1 MHRPR
6 AASQKGLI
14 AICCTAWIAANG
26 PVSAQESRLVMTE
39 SGRHVLPA
47 HVVVRGG
54 ALSPRGDASL
64 FWSGDTVW
72 IASTRHAEVR
82 AVCPESVRAPLG
94 AAFVSTPP
102 AGRAPAIEII
112 DGGVEGE
119 EGPRLIRF
127 SDGQCR
133 DTAWSGPDPSLSMAR
148 DASGWVAVS
157 GTGPGAPN
165 GTAAT
170 RVSLVRGGGTPFATP
185 FSTSDVDLPI
195 AWSDSAAISVSSGSR
210 GIIVSS
216 RQFPFAWSTAA
227 DGDNR
232 PAAGRVPAGNE
243 SYYGND
249 PWIGTGVFALDTGFV
264 QVLADLASDR
274 RQLVFYDS
282 SGAFKRRRVID
293 VPFGILDT
301 APDRRQLLAL
311 RRTDRVEILTYE
323 WIWQPHRAR
332 K

>member
-6 AASQKGLI
+6 AASHTGLI
-14 AICCTAWIAANG
+14 ALFFTAWIAANG
-26 PVSAQESRLVMTE
+26 PVAAQESRLVMTE

-72 IASTRHAEVR
+72 IATTRRDEVR
-82 AVCPESVRAPLG
+82 AVCPERVRAPLG
-94 AAFVSTPP
+94 AAFVSAPA

-119 EGPRLIRF
+119 EEPRLIRF
-127 SDGQCR
+127 SDGECR
-133 DTAWSGPDPSLSMAR
+133 DTAWSGPDLSLPMAR
-148 DASGWVAVS
+148 DASGWV
-157 GTGPGAPN
+157 
-165 GTAAT
+165 
-170 RVSLVRGGGTPFATP
+170 
-185 FSTSDVDLPI
+185 SDFEVPI
-195 AWSDSAAISVSSGSR
+195 AWSDSAVISVSSGPR

-216 RQFPFAWSTAA
+216 RRFPFAWATAA
-227 DGDNR
+227 GGGDR
-232 PAAGRVPAGNE
+232 PAAGRVPAVNE
-243 SYYGND
+243 PYYGND
-249 PWIGTGVFALDTGFV
+249 PWIGTGVFALDSGFV

-274 RQLVFYDS
+274 RELVFYDS

-311 RRTDRVEILTYE
+311 RRTDRVEVLTYE
-323 WIWQPHRAR
+323 WTWQPHRAR

>member
-1 MHRPR
+1 MRRLR
-6 AASQKGLI
+6 AASHKGSI
-14 AICCTAWIAANG
+14 AICYTAWIVANG
-26 PVSAQESRLVMTE
+26 RVSAQAGRLAMTE
-39 SGRHVLPA
+39 SGKHVLPA
-47 HVVVRGG
+47 HVFVRGG

-72 IASTRHAEVR
+72 IASARHAEVH
-82 AVCPESVRAPLG
+82 AVCRERVRAPLG

-102 AGRAPAIEII
+102 AGRAPVIEII

-119 EGPRLIRF
+119 DEPRLIRF

-133 DTAWSGPDPSLSMAR
+133 ATVWSGPDPNQPLAR
-148 DASGWVAVS
+148 DANGWVFVG

-165 GTAAT
+165 GTPTT
-170 RVSLVRGGGTPFATP
+170 RVSLVRGGGTPFSP
-185 FSTSDVDLPI
+185 SGVDLPI
-195 AWSDSAAISVSSGSR
+195 AWSDSAAISVSTGPR

-216 RQFPFAWSTAA
+216 RHFPFVWSTAA
-227 DGDNR
+227 DGGAR
-232 PAAGRVPAGNE
+232 PVTGRVPAGNE
-243 SYYGND
+243 PYYASD
-249 PWIGTGVFALDTGFV
+249 PWVGTGVFALDSGFV

-274 RQLVFYDS
+274 RHLVIYDS

-293 VPFGILDT
+293 VPFGILDA

-323 WIWQPHRAR
+323 WTWQPRRAR

>member
-1 MHRPR
+1 M
-6 AASQKGLI
+6 
-14 AICCTAWIAANG
+14 
-26 PVSAQESRLVMTE
+26 
-39 SGRHVLPA
+39 PA

-72 IASTRHAEVR
+72 IATTRHDEVR
-82 AVCPESVRAPLG
+82 AVCPERVRAPLG
-94 AAFVSTPP
+94 AAFVIAPA

-112 DGGVEGE
+112 DGGVQGE
-119 EGPRLIRF
+119 EEPRLIRF
-127 SDGQCR
+127 ADGHCR
-133 DTAWSGPDPSLSMAR
+133 ATAWGGPDPSLPMAR
-148 DASGWVAVS
+148 DASGWVAAS
-157 GTGPGAPN
+157 ATGPGVPN
-165 GTAAT
+165 GTATT

-185 FSTSDVDLPI
+185 FSTSDVGLPI
-195 AWSDSAAISVSSGSR
+195 AGSDSAVISVSSGPR

-227 DGDNR
+227 DGDN
-232 PAAGRVPAGNE
+232 PTAAGRVPAGNE

-249 PWIGTGVFALDTGFV
+249 PWIGTGVFALDSGFV

-274 RQLVFYDS
+274 RDLVFYDS

-301 APDRRQLLAL
+301 APNRRQLLAL

-323 WIWQPHRAR
+323 WTWQPHRAR

>member
-1 MHRPR
+1 V
-6 AASQKGLI
+6 A
-14 AICCTAWIAANG
+14 
-26 PVSAQESRLVMTE
+26 AQESRLVMTE
-39 SGRHVLPA
+39 SGRHLLPA

-72 IASTRHAEVR
+72 IAATRHAEVR
-82 AVCPESVRAPLG
+82 AVCPARVRAPLG
-94 AAFVSTPP
+94 AAFIGASA
-102 AGRAPAIEII
+102 AGREPDIEII

-119 EGPRLIRF
+119 EEPRLIRF
-127 SDGQCR
+127 ADGRCR
-133 DTAWSGPDPSLSMAR
+133 ATAWSGPDPSPPIAR
-148 DASGWVAVS
+148 DASGWVVVS
-157 GTGPGAPN
+157 GTGPGAPG
-165 GTAAT
+165 GTATT
-170 RVSLVRGGGTPFATP
+170 RISLARGGDTP
-185 FSTSDVDLPI
+185 FSTPDFDLPI
-195 AWSDSAAISVSSGSR
+195 EWSDSAVISVSSGPR

-216 RQFPFAWSTAA
+216 RRFPFAWATAA
-227 DGDNR
+227 GGGDR

-243 SYYGND
+243 PYYGSD

-274 RQLVFYDS
+274 RDLVFYDS

-311 RRTDRVEILTYE
+311 RRTDRVEVLTYE
-323 WIWQPHRAR
+323 WTWQPHRAG

>member
-1 MHRPR
+1 M
-6 AASQKGLI
+6 
-14 AICCTAWIAANG
+14 
-26 PVSAQESRLVMTE
+26 MTE

-54 ALSPRGDASL
+54 ALSPRGDAIL

-82 AVCPESVRAPLG
+82 AVCPERVRAPLG
-94 AAFVSTPP
+94 AAFVGAPA

-112 DGGVEGE
+112 DGGIEGE
-119 EGPRLIRF
+119 EEPRLIRF
-127 SDGQCR
+127 ADGQCR
-133 DTAWSGPDPSLSMAR
+133 DTAWSGPDPSLPIAR
-148 DASGWVAVS
+148 DASGWV
-157 GTGPGAPN
+157 
-165 GTAAT
+165 
-170 RVSLVRGGGTPFATP
+170 
-185 FSTSDVDLPI
+185 SDFEVPI
-195 AWSDSAAISVSSGSR
+195 AWSDSAVISVSSGPR

-216 RQFPFAWSTAA
+216 RRFPFAWATAA
-227 DGDNR
+227 DGDSR
-232 PAAGRVPAGNE
+232 SAAGRVPAGNE

-249 PWIGTGVFALDTGFV
+249 PWIGTGVFALDSGFV

-274 RQLVFYDS
+274 RDLVFYDS
-282 SGAFKRRRVID
+282 SGAFKRRQVID

-301 APDRRQLLAL
+301 APDRRQLLAI

-323 WIWQPHRAR
+323 WTWQPHRAG

>member
-1 MHRPR
+1 M
-6 AASQKGLI
+6 L
-14 AICCTAWIAANG
+14 
-26 PVSAQESRLVMTE
+26 TE

-64 FWSGDTVW
+64 FWSRDTVW
-72 IASTRHAEVR
+72 IATTRHDEVR
-82 AVCPESVRAPLG
+82 AVCPERVRAPLG
-94 AAFVSTPP
+94 AAFVSTPA

-112 DGGVEGE
+112 DGGVESE
-119 EGPRLIRF
+119 EEPRLIRF
-127 SDGQCR
+127 ADGQCR
-133 DTAWSGPDPSLSMAR
+133 ATAWSGPDPSLPIAR
-148 DASGWVAVS
+148 DASGWVVVA
-157 GTGPGAPN
+157 GTGPGARN
-165 GTAAT
+165 GTATT

-185 FSTSDVDLPI
+185 FSTSDFDVPI
-195 AWSDSAAISVSSGSR
+195 TWSDSAAISVSGGPH

-227 DGDNR
+227 DGGDH
-232 PAAGRVPAGNE
+232 PAVGRVPAGNE
-243 SYYGND
+243 SYYGSN
-249 PWIGTGVFALDTGFV
+249 PWIGTGVFALDSGFV

-274 RQLVFYDS
+274 RDLVFYDS
-282 SGAFKRRRVID
+282 SGTFKRRRVID

-311 RRTDRVEILTYE
+311 RRTDRVEILTYD
-323 WIWQPHRAR
+323 WTWQPHRAG